1 MGMNYEPGAIGAAPS
16 NETVFVESHV
26 RDAPAAV
33 DNRRRNIK
41 RAGIGAGI
49 VLALAAGYF
58 AFARPEGEATQT
70 TSTTTTTAT
79 ETKGGRGR
87 AAPRVTV
94 IVPGRTQV
102 ARVISTTGSLAA
114 RREMPV
120 GVAGEGGQVTR
131 VWVEPGQWVRAGQVL
146 ASVDRQVQGQQIAQ
160 LRAQIAVAQADA
172 NLAQSELARA
182 SQLVARGFV
191 SRADIE
197 RRTAQRDAAA
207 ARVNV
212 VRAQLAEA
220 QARTGRLDIRA
231 PEAGL
236 VLTRAVEP
244 GQIVSPGSGVLFRIA
259 RGGEME
265 MRALV
270 GEGDLVSLSTGVR
283 ADVTPVG
290 SDRSYRGQVW
300 QISPVIDPTTRQGTA
315 RIAIPYAA
323 GLRPGGFAEARI
335 TAGGATAPQLP
346 QSAVQ
351 SDDNGSYVYIIGSD
365 NKVARRN
372 IVIGNVTDAGISVA
386 SGLDGT
392 EAVVQSAAPF
402 LTIGQQVVPV
412 RQTQPAAEPAASA
425 PTPAPAATP
434 AGATPPS
441 APAAKR

>member
-1 MGMNYEPGAIGAAPS
+1 MNYEPGAISAEPLS
-16 NETVFVESHV
+16 TETPGMTNP
-26 RDAPAAV
+26 DNPAAV
-33 DNRRRNIK
+33 ARRRRNIK
-41 RAGIGAGI
+41 RAGIGAA
-49 VLALAAGYF
+49 VAAALVAGYF
-58 AFARPEGEATQT
+58 VFAKPAERTETS
-70 TSTTTTTAT
+70 STTTTTVSKAGGAAG
-79 ETKGGRGR
+79 KGRQT
-87 AAPRVTV
+87 APRVTV

-102 ARVISTTGSLAA
+102 ARIVSATGSLAA

-146 ASVDRQVQGQQIAQ
+146 ATVDRQVQTQQLAQ

-231 PEAGL
+231 PDNGL
-236 VLTRAVEP
+236 VLSRSVEP

-265 MRALV
+265 MRAQV
-270 GEGDLVSLSTGVR
+270 SEGDLAAISTGVR
-283 ADVTPVG
+283 AEITPVG
-290 SDRSYRGQVW
+290 SDRSFNGQVW
-300 QISPVIDPTTRQGTA
+300 QIAPIIDPATRQGTA
-315 RIAIPYAA
+315 RIAVPYAA

-335 TAGGATAPQLP
+335 MAGGANAPLLP

-351 SDDNGSYVYIIGSD
+351 SDDDGSYVYIVGAN
-365 NKVARRN
+365 NKVERRN
-372 IVIGNVTDAGISVA
+372 VQIGTVTDNGVA
-386 SGLDGT
+386 IAAGLDGT
-392 EAVVQSAAPF
+392 EAIVQSAAPF
-402 LTIGQQVVPV
+402 LTVGQTVVPV
-412 RQTQPAAEPAASA
+412 REAAAAPSS
-425 PTPAPAATP
+425 PQSPSTPAPSAA
-434 AGATPPS
+434 A
-441 APAAKR
+441 APAQRKR

>member
-1 MGMNYEPGAIGAAPS
+1 MNYEPGAISAEPLS
-16 NETVFVESHV
+16 TETPGMTSP
-26 RDAPAAV
+26 DNPAAV
-33 DNRRRNIK
+33 ARRRRNIK
-41 RAGIGAGI
+41 RAGIGAA
-49 VLALAAGYF
+49 VAAALVAGYF
-58 AFARPEGEATQT
+58 VFAKPAERTETS
-70 TSTTTTTAT
+70 STTTTTVSKAGGAAG
-79 ETKGGRGR
+79 KGRQT
-87 AAPRVTV
+87 APRVTV

-102 ARVISTTGSLAA
+102 ARIVSATGSLAA

-146 ASVDRQVQGQQIAQ
+146 ATVDRQVQTQQLAQ

-231 PEAGL
+231 PDNGL
-236 VLTRAVEP
+236 VLSRSVEP
-244 GQIVSPGSGVLFRIA
+244 GQVVSPGSGVLFRIA

-265 MRALV
+265 MRAQV
-270 GEGDLVSLSTGVR
+270 SEGDLAAISTGVR
-283 ADVTPVG
+283 AEITPVG
-290 SDRSYRGQVW
+290 SDRSFNGQVW
-300 QISPVIDPTTRQGTA
+300 QIAPIIDPATRQGTA
-315 RIAIPYAA
+315 RIAVPYAA

-335 TAGGATAPQLP
+335 MAGGANAPLLP

-351 SDDNGSYVYIIGSD
+351 SDDDGSYVYIVGAN
-365 NKVARRN
+365 NKVERRN
-372 IVIGNVTDAGISVA
+372 VQIGTVTDNGVA
-386 SGLDGT
+386 IAAGLDGT
-392 EAVVQSAAPF
+392 EAIVQSAAPF
-402 LTIGQQVVPV
+402 LTVGQTVVPV
-412 RQTQPAAEPAASA
+412 REAAAAPSS
-425 PTPAPAATP
+425 PQSPSTPAPSAA
-434 AGATPPS
+434 A
-441 APAAKR
+441 APAQRKR

>member
-1 MGMNYEPGAIGAAPS
+1 MNYEPSAISAEPLS
-16 NETVFVESHV
+16 TETPGITNA
-26 RDAPAAV
+26 DNPAAV
-33 DNRRRNIK
+33 ARRRRSIK
-41 RAGIGAGI
+41 RAGIGAA
-49 VLALAAGYF
+49 VAAALVAGYF
-58 AFARPEGEATQT
+58 VFAKPAERTETS
-70 TSTTTTTAT
+70 STTTTTVSKAGGDAG
-79 ETKGGRGR
+79 KGRQT
-87 AAPRVTV
+87 APRVTV

-102 ARVISTTGSLAA
+102 ARIVSATGSLAA

-146 ASVDRQVQGQQIAQ
+146 ATVDRQVQTQQLAQ

-231 PEAGL
+231 PDNGL
-236 VLTRAVEP
+236 VLSRSVEP
-244 GQIVSPGSGVLFRIA
+244 GQVVSPGSGVLFRIA

-265 MRALV
+265 MRAQV
-270 GEGDLVSLSTGVR
+270 SEGDLAAISTGVR
-283 ADVTPVG
+283 AEITPVG
-290 SDRSYRGQVW
+290 SDRSFNGQVW
-300 QISPVIDPTTRQGTA
+300 QIAPIIDPATRQGTA
-315 RIAIPYAA
+315 RIAVPYAA

-335 TAGGATAPQLP
+335 MAGGANAPLLP

-351 SDDNGSYVYIIGSD
+351 SDDDGSYVYIVGAN
-365 NKVARRN
+365 NKVERRN
-372 IVIGNVTDAGISVA
+372 VQIGTVTDNGVA
-386 SGLDGT
+386 IAAGLDGT
-392 EAVVQSAAPF
+392 EAIVQSAAPF
-402 LTIGQQVVPV
+402 LTVGQTVVPV
-412 RQTQPAAEPAASA
+412 REAAAAPSS
-425 PTPAPAATP
+425 PQSPSTPAPSAA
-434 AGATPPS
+434 A
-441 APAAKR
+441 APAQRKR